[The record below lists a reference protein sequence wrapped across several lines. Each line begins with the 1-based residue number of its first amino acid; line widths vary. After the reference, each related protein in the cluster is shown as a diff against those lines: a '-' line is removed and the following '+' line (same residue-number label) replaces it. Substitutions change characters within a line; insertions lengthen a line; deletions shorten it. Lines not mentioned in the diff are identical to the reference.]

1 MRFTSPPLSYIPL
14 LPILIGVVIGILLCR
29 YVQIDAIIL
38 VGGSLGIAALAVKLK
53 RGVLVEIFLAI
64 SLGAFATSMVVPRR
78 FTQVPTD
85 VEMHGYVTEVAKQA
99 ENQQIYV
106 DVEPKSGRDFTVLL
120 TYPAF
125 DIIVEPGDVVS
136 FSGSYNLPCREVDL
150 PLEDDMSEYYYNK
163 GISLRCYVPKGDLDV
178 VGHSD
183 NIMTI
188 LKRWRR
194 QVVDEIFTSG
204 LNENTAV
211 FVAAILTGDTTALTS
226 ERRKEYAVAGVAHIL
241 ALSGAHVAVIVVIV
255 SIMLFPLAVVGQR
268 RLRWWLTIAV
278 LWGYALFTGMSPSV
292 CRSVIMATAVL
303 LAFIYDRP
311 RSSFNSLCLAAILIL
326 IFSPLSL
333 MNVGFQLSFAATL
346 AIVLFSPLL
355 LPVFDRNMRFYTLWA
370 GLTTTVAATLGTFPF
385 VAYHFHSVPVYF
397 LVANIAIIFVSPI
410 MIAGGMLYVVLS
422 LFGFDPTW
430 LEWVLNGVYSVFDY
444 LVVGVSQLPHASL
457 NDIYIE
463 WWLLIPMF
471 LTLAFLLALFY
482 QRRKVYAVL
491 AVVTLIFTV
500 GVYKMTCPVYKEGE
514 GYVVR
519 AHSATTIAQHNGD
532 TLRMLTTSPRHNYT
546 YDSLAW
552 SNRYRDYIATRGIT
566 RLEIQPLDS
575 TSLTKGAVAKLGRRK
590 VRIAHALNYFD
601 EAELEKADYCLVT
614 SRWYGD
620 PVALYDIVNVDTI
633 VLSLDINKRRRLRY
647 GKELKEAGV
656 PVIDLG
662 ERQLSAN

>member
-14 LPILIGVVIGILLCR
+14 LPILIGVVGGILLCR
-29 YVQIDAIIL
+29 YVQVDAIIL
-38 VGGSLGIAALAVKLK
+38 VGGSLGIAALAVMLK
-53 RGVLVEIFLAI
+53 KGVLVEIFLSI
-64 SLGAFATSMVVPRR
+64 SLGAFATSMVLPRQ
-78 FTQVPTD
+78 FAQVPTN
-85 VEMHGYVTEVAKQA
+85 VEMQGYVREVAQQA

-106 DVEPKSGRDFTVLL
+106 DVEPKSGRDFTVVL

-125 DIIVEPGDVVS
+125 DIIVEPGDVVR
-136 FSGSYNLPCREVDL
+136 FSGTFNLPSREVDL
-150 PLEDDMSEYYYNK
+150 PLEDDMSEYYNNK

-183 NIMTI
+183 NIMTL
-188 LKRWRR
+188 LKRWRS
-194 QVVDEIFTSG
+194 QVVDKIFTSG
-204 LNENTAV
+204 LDENTAV
-211 FVAAILTGDTTALTS
+211 FVAAILTGDTTALTP

-241 ALSGAHVAVIVVIV
+241 ALSGAHVAVIVVLV
-255 SIMLFPLAVVGQR
+255 SIMLFPLAVVGRR

-311 RSSFNSLCLAAILIL
+311 RSSLNALCLAAILIL

-333 MNVGFQLSFAATL
+333 MNVGFQLSFVATL

-355 LPVFDRNMRFYTLWA
+355 LPVYDRNMRFYILWT
-370 GLTTTVAATLGTFPF
+370 GLTTTVAATLGTFPL

-397 LVANIAIIFVSPI
+397 LMANIAIIFVSPI
-410 MIAGGMLYVVLS
+410 MIAGGLLDVVLS
-422 LFGFDPTW
+422 LLDFESTW

-444 LVVGVSQLPHASL
+444 LIVGVSQLPHASL

-482 QRRKVYAVL
+482 LRRKMYAVL
-491 AVVTLIFTV
+491 AAVTLIFTI
-500 GVYKMTCPVYKEGE
+500 GVYEITRPIYNEGE

-519 AHSATTIAQHNGD
+519 AHNATTIARHIGD
-532 TLRMLTTSPRHNYT
+532 TLQMLTTSPRHNYT

-552 SNRYRDYIATRGIT
+552 SNRYRDYIASRGIT
-566 RLEIQPLDS
+566 RLEILPLDS
-575 TSLTKGAVAKLGRRK
+575 TSLSKDAVANLGCK
-590 VRIAHALNYFD
+590 TMRIAHAITQFEEVKLD
-601 EAELEKADYCLVT
+601 KADYCLVT

-620 PVALYDIVNVDTI
+620 PVALYDIANVDTI

-662 ERQLSAN
+662 EQQLSAN